1 MHKGLATFDPAG
13 LDDVAFCFVSDEF
26 NGRNRDPRNSLP
38 RPKLPRKYANLWEA
52 ITDNSVSRVYIGVH
66 WQFDGITVKGTDPD
80 GEFGIPATPENLGRR
95 GGVWLGCQLANQV
108 ATKIGIPAAT
118 INASKAF

>member
-1 MHKGLATFDPAG
+1 MGKLIN
-13 LDDVAFCFVSDEF
+13 VS
-26 NGRNRDPRNSLP
+26 
-38 RPKLPRKYANLWEA
+38 ANLWEA

-80 GEFGIPATPENLGRR
+80 GEFGIPATPEDLGRR

-108 ATKIGIPAAT
+108 ATKIGIPVAT